1 MSLDRIWEAELVARP
16 QAACMWEDLPSPRE
30 MGIEL
35 AGSLSPESFYTQ
47 LVDLLVSEHLTEFR
61 LFCEYQVGSE
71 ISTLS
76 HEGNRAIAVFRSF
89 EGLVASWKDL
99 ESEDRT
105 LGITPLVLGEEFR
118 ALTWELRVCTRG
130 LALSS

>member
-1 MSLDRIWEAELVARP
+1 
-16 QAACMWEDLPSPRE
+16 MWENLPSPRE
-30 MGIEL
+30 MVIEL

-47 LVDLLVSEHLTEFR
+47 LVNLLVSEHLTEFR

-76 HEGNRAIAVFRSF
+76 PRREQGHCCRSF

-105 LGITPLVLGEEFR
+105 LGIIPLVLGEEFR